1 MDKKKISAKE
11 AIAAAIGSI
20 LHPNKQEM
28 EEENQQNRERKR
40 KDLPAVPY
48 GEALSE
54 GVRSPRLTDV
64 AKVIEA
70 STSPVDEYVLRQVT
84 EMSQATKGVR
94 AYCTD
99 VQSSREF
106 IDEKGVR
113 LHNVN
118 LDYRNAARGGVTTGH
133 LRGARVPPGARA
145 QPPRPWSR

>member
-1 MDKKKISAKE
+1 M
-11 AIAAAIGSI
+11 
-20 LHPNKQEM
+20 
-28 EEENQQNRERKR
+28 
-40 KDLPAVPY
+40 
-48 GEALSE
+48 
-54 GVRSPRLTDV
+54 V

-118 LDYRNAARGGVTTGH
+118 LDYRNAARGGVMTGH
-133 LRGARVPPGARA
+133 LRGSASSPRSPVPSHHDLGQDDGVHP
-145 QPPRPWSR
+145 